1 MFCTAWFCSTVHTRA
16 YWYSNIFTRE
26 AIACLKESY
35 LFPFFS
41 LPVSMEELLE
51 QQWDQSARF
60 LMEQS
65 QHFDGGWVYVQAG
78 RHVCASVCMHMHVC
92 RHVCVCGIEGVFMR
106 VCVWRGGGGWERV
119 CVCVTCLNKADSD
132 PRFLMEQSQ
141 HFSGE
146 WVYVRAGRRVCV
158 WVHMHV
164 CRHVCVL
171 EREAVFVHVCVCVFV
186 LPKRCVGPIVE
197 GQHFQIVNLCCC
209 LEWGEY
215 SKVHTGQTVPKRRGK
230 KILGICA
237 KSILTLVKMLNFECV
252 PLCLN
257 CWEFSPAVLKIPG
270 VCGPQGLELLVKR
283 KLNNP

>member
-1 MFCTAWFCSTVHTRA
+1 MFCTAWFCITVHTRA
-16 YWYSNIFTRE
+16 YWYSSIFTRE
-26 AIACLKESY
+26 AITCLKESY

-78 RHVCASVCMHMHVC
+78 RHVCASVCVHMHVC
-92 RHVCVCGIEGVFMR
+92 RHVCVCGIEGVFMH
-106 VCVWRGGGGWERV
+106 VCVCVGGGGGGGRV
-119 CVCVTCLNKADSD
+119 CVCVTCLNEADSD

-141 HFSGE
+141 HFNGE
-146 WVYVRAGRRVCV
+146 WVYVRAGRHMCVCECTCMFV
-158 WVHMHV
+158 GMYV
-164 CRHVCVL
+164 CLR
-171 EREAVFVHVCVCVFV
+171 ERQFLCMCVCVFV

-209 LEWGEY
+209 LEWGEH

-230 KILGICA
+230 KLLGI
-237 KSILTLVKMLNFECV
+237 
-252 PLCLN
+252 
-257 CWEFSPAVLKIPG
+257 
-270 VCGPQGLELLVKR
+270 
-283 KLNNP
+283 